1 MEHQEIRFRILHT
14 LYQKHYSDQLGHAQQ
29 TDKVIEESGLSSINK
44 PDVYGDVVYLKD
56 KGLIKGQS
64 ALGYAYPPWITI
76 TSYGIDTVENGVNN
90 FVKNVDLIESIKPQ
104 VKNDIK
110 RVSQLEESTST
121 KIKTMFDYLDR
132 LHLLTPLVNEIAKI
146 SSGHL

>member
-1 MEHQEIRFRILHT
+1 LYT
-14 LYQKHYSDQLGHAQQ
+14 LYQKHYSDQLGHPQH

-90 FVKNVDLIESIKPQ
+90 FINNVDSIESIEPQ
-104 VKNDIK
+104 VKKDIK
-110 RVSQLEESTST
+110 RVSQLEEESTSA
-121 KIKTMFDYLDR
+121 KIKIMFNHLDR
-132 LHLLTPLVNEIAKI
+132 LHLLTPVVNEIAKI
-146 SSGHL
+146 ASGYR